1 MSRGAAQG
9 GADVVPRSSYDL
21 AGIFLADFGRTSWQN
36 FRSDFAARTRRFAAD
51 EGDLRQ
57 RIWKKLKREAANI
70 PFVEDALTAH
80 YCAFDR
86 ETPLYVKLAL
96 VGAVVYFIV
105 PDDLIPDSIP
115 VLGYAYDAAVLAG
128 AMKLFFFTHQA
139 GAPRSSEG
147 HAGANAASV
156 DFSSRMILSENR
168 SPLGSSSRAAFF
180 RDHATLRMQND
191 LPHHFAIG
199 DRCECGCDS
208 AKG

>member
-1 MSRGAAQG
+1 MWFRDQATTWQG
-9 GADVVPRSSYDL
+9 
-21 AGIFLADFGRTSWQN
+21 FSWQGFSWQGFSRQESGRRSWRN

-57 RIWKKLKREAANI
+57 RIWQRLKREAANI

-115 VLGYAYDAAVLAG
+115 VLGYADDAAVLAG
-128 AMKLFFFTHQA
+128 AMKLFSSHIKPEHREAAKVMLERMRQA
-139 GAPRSSEG
+139 
-147 HAGANAASV
+147 
-156 DFSSRMILSENR
+156 
-168 SPLGSSSRAAFF
+168 
-180 RDHATLRMQND
+180 
-191 LPHHFAIG
+191 
-199 DRCECGCDS
+199 
-208 AKG
+208 